1 MLQLKSAMPHYD
13 KYFDSELDALRERV
27 RGLGELVIKQ
37 VSAATIALLERDIS
51 LARATIAN
59 DHLVNKIEVGIEEDC
74 IEMLALRQP
83 VGADLRFVTSAIKIV
98 DNLERMG
105 DLAANICE
113 RAVEMEEMPH
123 TDRYVYIRKAGALC
137 KTMIRDSL
145 TAFTERDIALAE
157 RVCVQDKEMDMLTEM
172 NLHLLLTAMTENPCA
187 ISRLTRKMFIA
198 KYLEQIA
205 SRART
210 VAELV
215 IYMVGGKKVGKPA

>member
-1 MLQLKSAMPHYD
+1 MPHYD
-13 KYFDSELDALRERV
+13 KFFDSELDALRERV
-27 RGLGELVIKQ
+27 QALGELVIKQ
-37 VSAATIALLERDIS
+37 VSSAITALLERDIS

-59 DHLVNKIEVGIEEDC
+59 DHLVNRIEVGLEEDC
-74 IEMLALRQP
+74 IEILALRQP
-83 VGADLRFVTSAIKIV
+83 VGADLRFVTTAIKIV

-113 RAVEMEEMPH
+113 RVVEMEEMPH
-123 TDRYVYIRKAGALC
+123 RDRYVYIRKAGALC

-157 RVCVQDKEMDMLTEM
+157 RVCVQDKEMNTLTEI
-172 NLHLLLTAMTENPCA
+172 NLHLLLTSMTENPSN

-210 VAELV
+210 VAERV
-215 IYMVGGKKVGKPA
+215 IYMVSGQKVGKTG